1 MKRSLLLLIIL
12 CGTMSCGRLIG
23 KKNNIT
29 SQQTVN
35 TTAESEVAANDST
48 SDTVYIERRIV
59 DTVHIEHYTKV
70 GKVDSTELF
79 HALDSIWMNYNDSLL
94 NVAIIDLY
102 LEHRGIETSQE
113 FANVLYRLQEDTND
127 AFTAEILYDYIVQ
140 FFMNS
145 EQTRSDFR
153 KMLVWFSEEERD
165 IMLDNLLDHTL
176 YMIYL
181 NGHYSEYEDYH
192 DIIPKDTVFKYM
204 PFFSEAEY
212 DKILER
218 LKKKAKKGAE
228 EFMRNY

>member
-35 TTAESEVAANDST
+35 PTVESEVAA
-48 SDTVYIERRIV
+48 SDPTPDKTKV

-102 LEHRGIETSQE
+102 HEHRGIETSQE
-113 FANVLYRLQEDTND
+113 FANVLYRLQEETND
-127 AFTAEILYDYIVQ
+127 ACTSEFLDEYIAM

-165 IMLDNLLDHTL
+165 IMLTNLFQCTLWTL
-176 YMIYL
+176 YVEGMHRNY
-181 NGHYSEYEDYH
+181 NDTK
-192 DIIPKDTVFKYM
+192 DIPTDSVLKYM
-204 PFFSEAEY
+204 PFFTEAECN
-212 DKILER
+212 KILEK
-218 LKKKAKKGAE
+218 LKKKAEKGAE

>member
-29 SQQTVN
+29 SQQTV
-35 TTAESEVAANDST
+35 TPTAESEVAANGST

-94 NVAIIDLY
+94 NDAIIDLY
-102 LEHRGIETSQE
+102 HEHRGIETSQK

-127 AFTAEILYDYIVQ
+127 AGTAEFLYEYIVLI
-140 FFMNS
+140 FKNS
-145 EQTRSDFR
+145 EQTRSDLR
-153 KMLVWFSEEERD
+153 KILGWFSEDERD
-165 IMLDNLLDHTL
+165 IMLTHFFNHIL
-176 YMIYL
+176 YTMYITEGFY
-181 NGHYSEYEDYH
+181 NKYENYQD
-192 DIIPKDTVFKYM
+192 IPKDTVFKYM
-204 PFFSEAEY
+204 PFFSESEY
-212 DKILER
+212 NKY
-218 LKKKAKKGAE
+218 LKLDRKYRRGE
-228 EFMRNY
+228 L

>member
-1 MKRSLLLLIIL
+1 
-12 CGTMSCGRLIG
+12 MSCGRLIG

-35 TTAESEVAANDST
+35 PTVESEVAVSEPTPDKT
-48 SDTVYIERRIV
+48 KV

-94 NVAIIDLY
+94 NDAIIDLY

-204 PFFSEAEY
+204 PFFSESEY
-212 DKILER
+212 NKYLKLDRKYR
-218 LKKKAKKGAE
+218 LGE
-228 EFMRNY
+228 L

>member
-1 MKRSLLLLIIL
+1 
-12 CGTMSCGRLIG
+12 MSCGRLIG

-35 TTAESEVAANDST
+35 TTAESEVAANGST

-94 NVAIIDLY
+94 NDAIIDLY
-102 LEHRGIETSQE
+102 HEHRGIETSQE
-113 FANVLYRLQEDTND
+113 FANVLYRLQEETND
-127 AFTAEILYDYIVQ
+127 ACTSEFLDEYIAM

-153 KMLVWFSEEERD
+153 KILVWFSEEERD
-165 IMLDNLLDHTL
+165 IMLTNLLNCTLWTL
-176 YMIYL
+176 YVEGMHRNY
-181 NGHYSEYEDYH
+181 NDTK
-192 DIIPKDTVFKYM
+192 DIPTDSVLKYM
-204 PFFSEAEY
+204 PFFTESECNKY
-212 DKILER
+212 LE
-218 LKKKAKKGAE
+218 K
-228 EFMRNY
+228 M

>member
-29 SQQTVN
+29 SQQTV
-35 TTAESEVAANDST
+35 TPTAESEIAV
-48 SDTVYIERRIV
+48 SDPTPDKTKV

-94 NVAIIDLY
+94 NDAIIDLY
-102 LEHRGIETSQE
+102 HEHRGIETSQE

-127 AFTAEILYDYIVQ
+127 AFTAEILYDYIVR

-165 IMLDNLLDHTL
+165 IMLYNLLDHTL

-204 PFFSEAEY
+204 PFFSESEY
-212 DKILER
+212 NKYLKLDRKYR
-218 LKKKAKKGAE
+218 LGE
-228 EFMRNY
+228 L

>member
-35 TTAESEVAANDST
+35 TTAESEVAVSEPTPDKT
-48 SDTVYIERRIV
+48 KV

-94 NVAIIDLY
+94 NDAIIDLY

-153 KMLVWFSEEERD
+153 KMLVWFSEEERE
-165 IMLDNLLDHTL
+165 IMLTNLFQCTLWTL
-176 YMIYL
+176 YVEGMHRNY
-181 NGHYSEYEDYH
+181 NDTK
-192 DIIPKDTVFKYM
+192 DIPTDSVLKYM
-204 PFFSEAEY
+204 PFFTEAEY
-212 DKILER
+212 DKILGR

>member
-12 CGTMSCGRLIG
+12 CGTISCGRLIG

-35 TTAESEVAANDST
+35 PTVESEVAVSEPTPDKT
-48 SDTVYIERRIV
+48 KV

-94 NVAIIDLY
+94 NDAIIDLY
-102 LEHRGIETSQE
+102 HEHRGLETSQE

-165 IMLDNLLDHTL
+165 IMLTHFFSHIL
-176 YMIYL
+176 YTMYITEGFY
-181 NGHYSEYEDYH
+181 NEYENYQD
-192 DIIPKDTVFKYM
+192 IPKDTVFKYM
-204 PFFSEAEY
+204 PFFSESEY
-212 DKILER
+212 NKYLKLDRKYR
-218 LKKKAKKGAE
+218 LGE
-228 EFMRNY
+228 L

>member
-29 SQQTVN
+29 SQQTV
-35 TTAESEVAANDST
+35 TPTAESEFAVSEPTPDKT
-48 SDTVYIERRIV
+48 KV

-94 NVAIIDLY
+94 NDAIIDLY

-145 EQTRSDFR
+145 KQTRSDFR

-204 PFFSEAEY
+204 PFFSESEY
-212 DKILER
+212 NKYLKLDRKYR
-218 LKKKAKKGAE
+218 LGE
-228 EFMRNY
+228 L

>member
-1 MKRSLLLLIIL
+1 
-12 CGTMSCGRLIG
+12 MSCGRLIG

-35 TTAESEVAANDST
+35 TTAESEIAV
-48 SDTVYIERRIV
+48 SDPTPDKTKV

-145 EQTRSDFR
+145 EQTRLDFR

-165 IMLDNLLDHTL
+165 IMLTNLFQCTLWTL
-176 YMIYL
+176 YVEGMHRNY
-181 NGHYSEYEDYH
+181 NDTK
-192 DIIPKDTVFKYM
+192 DIPTDSVLKYM
-204 PFFSEAEY
+204 PFLQKQNATN
-212 DKILER
+212 IW
-218 LKKKAKKGAE
+218 KKCKRKPKKEAE
-228 EFMRNY
+228 EFMRNYSAYDYNQ

>member
-35 TTAESEVAANDST
+35 PTVESEVAVSEPIPDKT
-48 SDTVYIERRIV
+48 KV

-94 NVAIIDLY
+94 NDAIIDLY

-204 PFFSEAEY
+204 PFFSESEY
-212 DKILER
+212 NKYLKLDRKYR
-218 LKKKAKKGAE
+218 LGE
-228 EFMRNY
+228 L

>member
-23 KKNNIT
+23 KKNNIM

-35 TTAESEVAANDST
+35 TTAESEVAANGST

-94 NVAIIDLY
+94 NIAIIDLY
-102 LEHRGIETSQE
+102 HEHRGIETSQE
-113 FANVLYRLQEDTND
+113 FANVLYRLQEETND
-127 AFTAEILYDYIVQ
+127 ACTSEFLDEYIAM

-165 IMLDNLLDHTL
+165 IMLTNLFQCTLWTL
-176 YMIYL
+176 YVEGMHRNY
-181 NGHYSEYEDYH
+181 NDTK
-192 DIIPKDTVFKYM
+192 DIPTDSVLKYM
-204 PFFSEAEY
+204 PFFTEAECN
-212 DKILER
+212 KILEK
-218 LKKKAKKGAE
+218 LKKKAEKGAE
-228 EFMRNY
+228 EFMRNS

>member
-29 SQQTVN
+29 SQQTV
-35 TTAESEVAANDST
+35 TPTAESEIAV
-48 SDTVYIERRIV
+48 SDPTTDKTKV

-79 HALDSIWMNYNDSLL
+79 HALDSIWLNYNDSLL

-102 LEHRGIETSQE
+102 HEHRGIETSQE

-165 IMLDNLLDHTL
+165 IMLTHFFSHIL
-176 YMIYL
+176 YTMYITEGFY
-181 NGHYSEYEDYH
+181 NKYENYQD
-192 DIIPKDTVFKYM
+192 IPKDTVFKYM
-204 PFFSEAEY
+204 PFFSESEY
-212 DKILER
+212 NKY
-218 LKKKAKKGAE
+218 LKLDRKYRRGE
-228 EFMRNY
+228 L

>member
-12 CGTMSCGRLIG
+12 CGTMSCGRFIG

-29 SQQTVN
+29 SQQTV
-35 TTAESEVAANDST
+35 TPTAESEIAVSEPTPDKT
-48 SDTVYIERRIV
+48 KV

-94 NVAIIDLY
+94 NDAIIDLY

-127 AFTAEILYDYIVQ
+127 AGTAEFLYEYIVLI
-140 FFMNS
+140 FKNS

-153 KMLVWFSEEERD
+153 RILGWFSDEERD

-181 NGHYSEYEDYH
+181 KGHYSEYEDYH
-192 DIIPKDTVFKYM
+192 NIIPKDTVFKYM
-204 PFFSEAEY
+204 LFLQKQNTTKFWK
-212 DKILER
+212 D
-218 LKKKAKKGAE
+218 
-228 EFMRNY
+228 